1 MPMRTI
7 VAAMAFLAVPL
18 AAQAQMTPQPAPATA
33 RLPGIVER
41 APGTTRLPGM
51 VEGRLAERD
60 RFVDRELRE
69 ARDDI
74 ERRRESGELSRR
86 EARKL
91 RREAR
96 LVERLAY
103 RYGRDGLDGTERRE
117 LELRATVLSARSGA
131 PRPQQTSA
139 RP

>member
-1 MPMRTI
+1 MRTI
-7 VAAMAFLAVPL
+7 VAAMVLLFVPL
-18 AAQAQMTPQPAPATA
+18 GTQAQMTPQAPPATA
-33 RLPGIVER
+33 RLPGIVEPT
-41 APGTTRLPGM
+41 PGTARLPGM
-51 VEGRLAERD
+51 VDVRVGERD